1 MGSIIFLDKNK
12 AEILKSKGFAYIKST
27 SSDGKELYKFID
39 TIEIRNILSSEFDKN
54 DFIISRT
61 VNF

>member
-1 MGSIIFLDKNK
+1 MGSIVFIDKDK
-12 AEILKSKGFAYIKST
+12 ADKLKAHGFNYTINKST
-27 SSDGKELYKFID
+27 NGQNMYSFVD
-39 TIEIRNILSSEFDKN
+39 TIEIRKILSSEFDKN

>member
-12 AEILKSKGFAYIKST
+12 ADKLKSKGFAYIENT
-27 SSDGKELYKFID
+27 SSDGRRLYKFID
-39 TIEIRNILSSEFDKN
+39 TLEIRKVLLSEFDKN